1 MNSRIISSLFGESFK
16 NTSIGVDISSNLKD
30 YMFFDVFLCV
40 LCALGSFSNQK
51 KIKSLKLN
59 GSILILGL
67 MIQIRFFMRTI
78 DWNDNKNN
86 IAMIDQT
93 LLPMEYK
100 VIECVTVDSLCEAIK
115 SLRVRGA
122 PALGAAGG
130 FGVAIAAFRSEA
142 RSMDK
147 LLDDIQ
153 NAANI
158 IIATRPTA
166 VNLSWGVKRVLGALE
181 DAKNSKE
188 IRIFALDE
196 AKAIANEDVEKN
208 MQLGEHGAMLLED
221 GDTVM
226 THCNAGKLACV
237 DWGTALGVIRSAR
250 AQGKDIKVFSCETRP
265 LNQGSRITTWELMED
280 KIPVTLITDSM
291 SGHVMRK
298 GMVDKVIVGADR
310 ITQDAVFNK
319 IGTYT
324 HSVIAKEHQVPFYVA
339 APVSTFDFE
348 RLEDEIEIELRK
360 PEELKY
366 FGNYQIAPLGVNVY
380 NPAFDATPMENVTA
394 LITENGVFYPPF
406 LIDEVKIKV

>member
-1 MNSRIISSLFGESFK
+1 
-16 NTSIGVDISSNLKD
+16 
-30 YMFFDVFLCV
+30 
-40 LCALGSFSNQK
+40 
-51 KIKSLKLN
+51 
-59 GSILILGL
+59 
-67 MIQIRFFMRTI
+67 MRTI
-78 DWNDNKNN
+78 DWDNKKNS
-86 IAMIDQT
+86 IIMIDQT
-93 LLPMEYK
+93 LLPGEYR
-100 VIECVTVDSLCEAIK
+100 VIECSTIESLCEAIK

-130 FGVAIAAFRSEA
+130 FGIALAAFKSSASSLEGL
-142 RSMDK
+142 MK
-147 LLDDIQ
+147 DIE
-153 NAANI
+153 NAGKT

-166 VNLSWGVKRVLGALE
+166 VNLSWGVNRVIRSVE
-181 DAKNSKE
+181 DARNIKE
-188 IRIFALDE
+188 ARMFALDE
-196 AKAIANEDVEKN
+196 SKAIADEDVKKN
-208 MQLGEHGAMLLED
+208 KQLGEYGASLLDD

-250 AQGKDIKVFSCETRP
+250 AEGKDIRVISCETRP

-324 HSVIAKEHQVPFYVA
+324 HSVIAKEHEIPFYVA

-348 RLEDEIEIELRK
+348 HLEEEIEIELRK
-360 PEELKY
+360 PDELKY
-366 FGNYQIAPLGVNVY
+366 FGNHQIAPLSVEVY
-380 NPAFDATPMENVTA
+380 NPAFDATPMENVSA
-394 LITENGVFYPPF
+394 IITENGVFYPPF
-406 LIDEVKIKV
+406 LLEEVKIRV

>member
-1 MNSRIISSLFGESFK
+1 MINTIS
-16 NTSIGVDISSNLKD
+16 
-30 YMFFDVFLCV
+30 
-40 LCALGSFSNQK
+40 
-51 KIKSLKLN
+51 
-59 GSILILGL
+59 
-67 MIQIRFFMRTI
+67 MRTI
-78 DWNDNKNN
+78 DWNNNNNN
-86 IAMIDQT
+86 ITMIDQT
-93 LLPMEYK
+93 LLPAEYK
-100 VIECVTVDSLCEAIK
+100 VIECSTIDSLCEAIK

-130 FGVAIAAFRSEA
+130 FGVALAAFRSNA
-142 RSMDK
+142 SSLDRSMD
-147 LLDDIQ
+147 DIRD
-153 NAANI
+153 AANT

-166 VNLSWGVKRVLGALE
+166 VNLSWGVKRVFEALE
-181 DAKNSKE
+181 DAKNIKE
-188 IRIFALDE
+188 VRMFALDE
-196 AKAIANEDVEKN
+196 AKAIADEDVEKN
-208 MQLGEHGAMLLED
+208 MQLGEHGATLLED

-226 THCNAGKLACV
+226 THCNAGRLACV

-250 AQGKDIKVFSCETRP
+250 AQGKDIKVISCETRP

-348 RLEDEIEIELRK
+348 RFEDEIEIELRK

-366 FGNYQIAPLGVNVY
+366 FGNHQIAPLGVNVY

-406 LIDEVKIKV
+406 LLNEVKVHT